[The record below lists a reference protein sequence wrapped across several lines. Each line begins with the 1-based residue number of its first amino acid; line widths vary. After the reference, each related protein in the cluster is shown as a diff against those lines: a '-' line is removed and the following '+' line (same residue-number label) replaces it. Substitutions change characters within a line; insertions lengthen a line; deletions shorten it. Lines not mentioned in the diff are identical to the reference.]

1 MIIKSVIRNKAI
13 SNSAWIIGQQVF
25 QMLLQ
30 LVIGILTARYLG
42 PSNYGTLNYTASF
55 VAFFT
60 SIVTLGMD
68 GVIIKKMIDNP
79 DKEGLFI
86 GSCMGLRLLA
96 SFLSIISLVFIVC
109 ILNPE
114 EPIKHILVLMQSF
127 QLSFKAVEILDSWFQ
142 RSLKSKYVS
151 IGKMVA
157 CVVVSSYK
165 LSLLFLSMDI
175 VWFAIA
181 STLSEAVIAAIECFF
196 YKREGGSKLQFSFQ
210 IGKQVLSES
219 YHFIISGL
227 MVAVYSQIDKIM
239 IGQMM
244 SDLDVGYY
252 TTATAVCS
260 MWVFIPIAIINS
272 FQPIIMETKRGGTNE
287 QYIRRLEQLY
297 CAVIWLC
304 IGVSIIVVLLAE
316 PAILV
321 LYGREYL
328 GSVSALRIA
337 IWYETFAVIGT
348 ARGIWI
354 LCENKNRYV
363 KYYLFIG
370 AVVNFIL
377 NLLLIPILGINGAA
391 LATLIT
397 QIITSLVAPLFFSET
412 RVHTKLVLE
421 AIVFKWRTH
430 Y

>member
-109 ILNPE
+109 MLNPE

-127 QLSFKAVEILDSWFQ
+127 QLSFKAIEILDSWFQ

-181 STLSEAVIAAIECFF
+181 STLSEAVIAAIEWFF

-370 AVVNFIL
+370 AVVNFVL

-412 RVHTKLVLE
+412 RVHTNLVLE